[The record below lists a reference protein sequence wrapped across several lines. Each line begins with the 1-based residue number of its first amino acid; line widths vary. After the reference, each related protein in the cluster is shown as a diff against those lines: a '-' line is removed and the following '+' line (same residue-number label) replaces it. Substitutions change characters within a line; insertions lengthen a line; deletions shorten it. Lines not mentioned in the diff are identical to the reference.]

1 MSPETVFLN
10 LWHTAVRANCGD
22 QLVSS
27 PGVVRHKVIRAECEH
42 TAVGSL
48 VGSHQPCQHQS
59 EVEVGGRQAAPSP
72 TSLVLG
78 RCVPG
83 DVFRCWIAE
92 PGQNR
97 PRVQLVLVTSYLS
110 PSKKKWWSGRRSPDC
125 CPSVTSARR
134 RAARTWVPSPR
145 RAAHIASC
153 AAAGLPSGARPSPA
167 VASAAARAQSWSTN
181 AVQLSTSQPHALIS
195 SCSVSRPSDPATVRA
210 LLAASRWPRST
221 CKVAAR
227 SAVQPPAISRRRP
240 RHGVYAAVQEVKCGG
255 GDVAGFGAGGQLQQF
270 SRLPVSIADARVMGH
285 SVGRFPGCE
294 QITVGVQGGV

>member
-1 MSPETVFLN
+1 
-10 LWHTAVRANCGD
+10 
-22 QLVSS
+22 
-27 PGVVRHKVIRAECEH
+27 VIRAECEH

-83 DVFRCWIAE
+83 DVFRCWVAE
-92 PGQNR
+92 PRQSG
-97 PRVQLVLVTSYLS
+97 PRVQLVLVAIEEKVVVGEAVSRLLLQRDL
-110 PSKKKWWSGRRSPDC
+110 G
-125 CPSVTSARR
+125 
-134 RAARTWVPSPR
+134 AAQSCSDLGAVAEAGGLHS
-145 RAAHIASC
+145 SC
-153 AAAGLPSGARPSPA
+153 AAAGLPSGASPSPA
-167 VASAAARAQSWSTN
+167 VASAVARAQSWSTN